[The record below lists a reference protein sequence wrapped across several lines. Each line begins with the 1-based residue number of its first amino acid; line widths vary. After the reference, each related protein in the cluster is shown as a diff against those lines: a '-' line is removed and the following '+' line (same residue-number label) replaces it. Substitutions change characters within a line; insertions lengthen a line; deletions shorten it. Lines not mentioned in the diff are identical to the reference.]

1 MKKKKIGAGNW
12 LWRIGLFIW
21 ALTVL
26 IPVLWIVNVSLK
38 TNREFYQSVWA
49 LPEIPQFSNYIES
62 WISMDL
68 SQAFLNTVIY
78 VGCSMVIRLIF
89 TMMVSYSLTRVKF
102 RGRKTLMWL
111 IMLSLFLPGVNALVP
126 TYVLMNKLHLLNSI
140 TGLTILSSVGI
151 NAFSVMVLNGFLA
164 SIPYEME
171 ESAYMDGAGYFR
183 TMVQI
188 IMPMAKP
195 GLVTVFVFSFL
206 NLYNNFLWPFVM
218 LGDPKKYTIAVKLYE
233 INQLM
238 MYKSNWVGLCSCIVI
253 GMLPSV
259 LFYVILQKQVKRG
272 VTVGALKG

>member
-1 MKKKKIGAGNW
+1 MRKKKVNAGN
-12 LWRIGLFIW
+12 LVWRFALFLW

-26 IPVLWIVNVSLK
+26 IPVIWILNVSLK
-38 TNREFYQSVWA
+38 TNLEFYQSVWA
-49 LPEIPQFSNYIES
+49 LPAVPQFINYITS

-68 SQAFLNTVIY
+68 DLAFFNTVVY
-78 VGCSMVIRLIF
+78 VGASMIIRLIF
-89 TMMVSYSLTRVKF
+89 TMMVSYSLTRMKF
-102 RGRKTLMWL
+102 RGRKLLMWL

-126 TYVLMNKLHLLNSI
+126 TYVLMNKMHLLNSI
-140 TGLTILSSVGI
+140 TGLVILSSVGI
-151 NAFSVMVLNGFLA
+151 NAFSVMVLNGFLS

-183 TMVQI
+183 TMMQI

-195 GLVTVFVFSFL
+195 GLVTVLVFSFL
-206 NLYNNFLWPFVM
+206 NLYNNFLWPFIM

-233 INQLM
+233 INKLM
-238 MYKSNWVGLCSCIVI
+238 QYKSNWVGLCSCIVI

-259 LFYVILQKQVKRG
+259 IFYMLLQKHVEKG